1 MPSEKV
7 VLCAADFLDWAAEV
21 CSEAS
26 DREQVGFW
34 FVRSVN
40 GVAGIYES
48 YEHLLV
54 PTSSL
59 LRQRADRVVPDPLS
73 LIWACRHARA
83 ARTTLFLVH
92 SHVGSAARF
101 STVDE
106 AAERALA
113 PRVMQLSGSSAFG
126 AVVIAARRYSARVWE
141 GRDQC
146 LQSSSVRIIP

>member
-7 VLCAADFLDWAAEV
+7 VRCGTGFLYWAPGV
-21 CSEAS
+21 CRAVP

-34 FVRSVN
+34 FVRSAN
-40 GVAGIYES
+40 EAAGIYES
-48 YEHLLV
+48 CEYLLV

-73 LIWACRHARA
+73 LIWACRHARGG
-83 ARTTLFLVH
+83 RMTLFLVH

-106 AAERALA
+106 VTERTLA
-113 PRVMQLSGSSAFG
+113 PRVLQLSGSSAFG
-126 AVVIAARRYSARVWE
+126 AVVIADGTYSARVWE
-141 GRDQC
+141 GQDRC
-146 LQSSSVRIIP
+146 LLSSSVRIIP